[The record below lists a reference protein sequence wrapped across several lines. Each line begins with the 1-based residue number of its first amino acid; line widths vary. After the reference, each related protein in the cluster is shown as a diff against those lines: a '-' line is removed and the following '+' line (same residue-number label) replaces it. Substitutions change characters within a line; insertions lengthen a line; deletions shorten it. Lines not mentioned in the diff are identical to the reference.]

1 MAGINLKQLQKQ
13 LQSAPVYTPMTDEQM
28 QQQAQNKYASLYD
41 QQRTAAQQAFDQTAL
56 ALQQQRDQLAV
67 NYGQQYSAAEKAT
80 RQSLSNADR
89 YSVQRGMQR
98 SSYNNANLANIGLE
112 GNKTLNS
119 ILQGLT
125 TAQGDVDERTSLL
138 SQQLS
143 QQLAGFSTQQ
153 QSDIQAY
160 IDQLRQQEYE
170 RTTAAKQYADE
181 LQMRLYEYTQAAKKS
196 GGGGGGSSKSG
207 SKAPAATTPP
217 PSTVGA
223 LEKAYKDADAAIKAS
238 YTAKNA
244 SKAKKS
250 SEKNSK
256 IAKTVPKYSSAK
268 EQEYKNR
275 RGF

>member
-1 MAGINLKQLQKQ
+1 MAGVSLTELQKQ
-13 LQSAPVYTPMTDEQM
+13 LQQAAYTPLTDEQM

-89 YSVQRGMQR
+89 YSIQRGMQR
-98 SSYNNANLANIGLE
+98 SSYNNATLANIGLE

-138 SQQLS
+138 SQQLA

-207 SKAPAATTPP
+207 SKAPKTTPP
-217 PSTVGA
+217 PDNSGGV
-223 LEKAYKDADAAIKAS
+223 YKTLYNSMIAAEAAKNKGKAS
-238 YTAKNA
+238 N
-244 SKAKKS
+244 
-250 SEKNSK
+250 
-256 IAKTVPKYSSAK
+256 KTVSGVIGGLSAL
-268 EQEYKNR
+268 R
-275 RGF
+275 

>member
-1 MAGINLKQLQKQ
+1 MAGISLTELQKQ
-13 LQSAPVYTPMTDEQM
+13 LQQAVYTPLTDEQM

-98 SSYNNANLANIGLE
+98 SSYNNANLANISLE
-112 GNKTLNS
+112 GNKTLNA

-138 SQQLS
+138 A
-143 QQLAGFSTQQ
+143 QQLAQTLAGYDTQQ

-196 GGGGGGSSKSG
+196 GGGGGSSKSG
-207 SKAPAATTPP
+207 SKAPAAATQPKAN
-217 PSTVGA
+217 SF
-223 LEKAYKDADAAIKAS
+223 EEAYKNAVTSTPNS
-238 YTAKNA
+238 YST
-244 SKAKKS
+244 KKGATTIT
-250 SEKNSK
+250 KQDL
-256 IAKTVPKYSSAK
+256 I
-268 EQEYKNR
+268 NR

>member
-1 MAGINLKQLQKQ
+1 MAGISLTELQKQ
-13 LQSAPVYTPMTDEQM
+13 LQQAVYTPLTDEQM

-67 NYGQQYSAAEKAT
+67 NYGQQYSAAEKAI
-80 RQSLSNADR
+80 RHSLSNADR

-112 GNKTLNS
+112 GNKTLNA

-125 TAQGDVDERTSLL
+125 TAQGDVDERTALL
-138 SQQLS
+138 SQQLA
-143 QQLAGFSTQQ
+143 QQLAAFNTQQ

-196 GGGGGGSSKSG
+196 GGGGGGSSGGG
-207 SKAPAATTPP
+207 SKIPAATTPP

-223 LEKAYKDADAAIKAS
+223 LERAYKDADKSLKDADKAS
-238 YTAKNA
+238 KTKSTTTKTTVAQSAKVT
-244 SKAKKS
+244 KPGAKKAS
-250 SEKNSK
+250 AG
-256 IAKTVPKYSSAK
+256 AKVHLTK
-268 EQEYKNR
+268 
-275 RGF
+275 

>member
-1 MAGINLKQLQKQ
+1 MAGISLAELQKQ
-13 LQSAPVYTPMTDEQM
+13 LAQAVYTPLTDEQM
-28 QQQAQNKYASLYD
+28 MQQAQNKYASLYD

-89 YSVQRGMQR
+89 YSIQRGMQR

-112 GNKTLNS
+112 GNKTLNA

-138 SQQLS
+138 SQQLA
-143 QQLAGFSTQQ
+143 QQLAGYNTQQ

-181 LQMRLYEYTQAAKKS
+181 LQMRLYEYTQQAKKS
-196 GGGGGGSSKSG
+196 SGGGGSSSKSS
-207 SKAPAATTPP
+207 SKAPKTPP
-217 PSTVGA
+217 PPDNSGGV
-223 LEKAYKDADAAIKAS
+223 YKTLYNSMIAAEAAKNKGKAS
-238 YTAKNA
+238 N
-244 SKAKKS
+244 
-250 SEKNSK
+250 
-256 IAKTVPKYSSAK
+256 KTVSGVVGGLSAL
-268 EQEYKNR
+268 R
-275 RGF
+275 

>member
-1 MAGINLKQLQKQ
+1 MAGISLAELQKQ
-13 LQSAPVYTPMTDEQM
+13 LAQAVYTPLTDEQM
-28 QQQAQNKYASLYD
+28 MQQAQNKYASLYD

-89 YSVQRGMQR
+89 YSIQRGMQR

-112 GNKTLNS
+112 GNKTLNA

-125 TAQGDVDERTSLL
+125 TAQGDVDERTALL
-138 SQQLS
+138 SQQLA
-143 QQLAGFSTQQ
+143 QQLAGFNTQQ

-170 RTTAAKQYADE
+170 RATAAKQYADE

-196 GGGGGGSSKSG
+196 GGGGGGSSGGG
-207 SKAPAATTPP
+207 SKIPAATTPP

-223 LEKAYKDADAAIKAS
+223 LEKAYKAADKSLKDADKAS
-238 YTAKNA
+238 KTKSTTTKTTVAQSAKVT
-244 SKAKKS
+244 KPGAKKAS
-250 SEKNSK
+250 AG
-256 IAKTVPKYSSAK
+256 AKVHLTK
-268 EQEYKNR
+268 
-275 RGF
+275 